1 MSLCRISRKRTEREV
16 KGVAVL
22 YALSKFAIKRA
33 KDPQNPDCGVDRW
46 CKVAYP
52 MYTEGNGS
60 SPKRSVI
67 WHLKVWCFDFHLR
80 KVCCISPFNR

>member
-52 MYTEGNGS
+52 SGRKGMVRVLNGHF
-60 SPKRSVI
+60 

>member
-1 MSLCRISRKRTEREV
+1 MAEREI
-16 KGVAVL
+16 KGVAVEL
-22 YALSKFAIKRA
+22 LSASSQLKEQSVRRIRTA
-33 KDPQNPDCGVDRW
+33 VDRW

-67 WHLKVWCFDFHLR
+67 WHLKVWCFDFHLQ
-80 KVCCISPFNR
+80 KCVCVSPFNR